1 MQGLLTIG
9 QAIANTNFV
18 FFPLLFLEFCV
29 ETCLKQVLFYLQDL
43 LTIGQAIANTTSYI
57 TKRIDRVETSTLVIK
72 NEMGLIF
79 NGTRFILHTAER
91 VLYKYGRFDQK
102 IITHQI

>member
-1 MQGLLTIG
+1 M
-9 QAIANTNFV
+9 
-18 FFPLLFLEFCV
+18 
-29 ETCLKQVLFYLQDL
+29 QDL

-79 NGTRFILHTAER
+79 NGTRFILHAAGR
-91 VLYKYGRFDQK
+91 VSHESYMRQVGCQSHKYGRLDRK
-102 IITHQI
+102 IITQQIQSKVASV